1 MKKIIT
7 LALALVMVLAMMV
20 PCFAAL
26 TEADGV
32 WTSEGD
38 DIATWKT
45 DITSKHYKVSADFT
59 DLNNGKNGF
68 CGFLIGADGT
78 EQNGICFGI
87 SGEEAVPGFG
97 WTAWCKWWGVSAWDD
112 NYSYTPTADRF
123 AHIEIEVDA
132 TAEDDVI
139 FKASCN
145 DRTLEDVSLKALI
158 ASGGKYEGLSVF
170 AVNNI
175 VLMEKITNGQI
186 KNLTFTDLEEKEPET
201 TDPGTGT
208 EPKPTGTAAIVV
220 SMVALVSLAAVTV
233 VAKKRH

>member
-7 LALALVMVLAMMV
+7 LALALVMVLAMV
-20 PCFAAL
+20 LPCFADSL

-32 WTSEGD
+32 YTAEGNGM
-38 DIATWKT
+38 ATWK
-45 DITSKHYKVSADFT
+45 DDVTSKHYKVSGDFT
-59 DLNNGKNGF
+59 DLNNGYNGF

-87 SGEEAVPGFG
+87 SGEEGVPGFG

-123 AHIEIEVDA
+123 AHIEIEVEVTD
-132 TAEDDVI
+132 DDVV

-145 DRTLEDVSLKALI
+145 DRTLDPVSLKALLTNTE
-158 ASGGKYEGLSVF
+158 KYANCEIF

-175 VLMEKITNGQI
+175 RLYEKIDKGQV
-186 KNLTFTDLEEKEPET
+186 KNLTFTDLEEPET